1 MMLFHLDSSLPFPHV
16 TEKSSNWEFLYS
28 WITIQ
33 LFSRIYLP
41 FNQYSLYIIP
51 VLQMRKQREKL
62 IVIIGRGSEVGYPT
76 SVASFTYQGCSRDKG
91 RGRGFHSVQRQQAE
105 VAWEAVSE
113 EWRGLLGLDLILSV
127 FWVFIFLWPVG

>member
-1 MMLFHLDSSLPFPHV
+1 
-16 TEKSSNWEFLYS
+16 
-28 WITIQ
+28 
-33 LFSRIYLP
+33 
-41 FNQYSLYIIP
+41 
-51 VLQMRKQREKL
+51 MRKQREKL

-91 RGRGFHSVQRQQAE
+91 RGRGFHSVQAE